1 LPFASS
7 EADFVRAMERNLTG
21 KTALITGSTSGLG
34 KAIAEALAGA
44 GCNVMLNGFGK
55 PAEIEALQ
63 QELASAHKIKTG
75 YHGADLSQPAEIR
88 ELMARTTEQFGTVDI
103 LVNNAGFQF
112 VAPLEDFPE
121 EKWNG
126 MLAVNLSAAF
136 HTTKAAL
143 PAMRAHKWGR
153 IINIASAHGL
163 VGSPFKSAYVAT
175 KHGLVGLS
183 KVTALETARDGIT
196 CNALCPGFIHTAVVE
211 RQIDEQ
217 ARVTGIAREKIV
229 EEVIL
234 AKHPTR
240 EFVHAEQVA
249 AFVLFLCSDDG
260 ASTTGAA
267 LSIDGGWAA
276 I

>member
-1 LPFASS
+1 
-7 EADFVRAMERNLTG
+7 MEKALQG
-21 KTALITGSTSGLG
+21 KSALVTGSTSGLG
-34 KAIAEALAGA
+34 KGIAEALAAA
-44 GCNVMLNGFGK
+44 GCNVMLNGFGDV
-55 PAEIEALQ
+55 AEIEALRAG
-63 QELASAHKIKTG
+63 LASTHGIQAG
-75 YHGADLSQPAEIR
+75 YHGADLAKPSEIR
-88 ELMARTTEQFGTVDI
+88 DLMAQAARQFGAVDI

-112 VAPLEDFPE
+112 VSPLEEFPE
-121 EKWNG
+121 EKWNA

-143 PAMRAHKWGR
+143 PAMRARHWGR
-153 IINIASAHGL
+153 IVNIASVHGL
-163 VGSPFKSAYVAT
+163 VASPFKAAYVAS

-196 CNALCPGFIHTAVVE
+196 CNAICPGFVHTAVVE
-211 RQIDEQ
+211 KQIDEQ
-217 ARVTGIAREKIV
+217 ARVTGVPREKVI

-240 EFVHAEQVA
+240 EFVRIDQVA
-249 AFVLFLCSDDG
+249 ALVLFLCSDAG

-267 LSIDGGWAA
+267 LSMDGGWST